1 MHTIKEVCDQM
12 CGDTG
17 WRDDGKLEDAAM
29 AYVMQVCSH
38 THRSLTQ
45 RGVRA
50 EAFRVLWSACSS
62 PLGPNAAALAFFA
75 AG

>member
-1 MHTIKEVCDQM
+1 MHAIKEVCDQM
-12 CGDTG
+12 RGGTG

-38 THRSLTQ
+38 APHRSLTQ

-50 EAFRVLWSACSS
+50 EAFRVLGWCC
-62 PLGPNAAALAFFA
+62 GALSFLPRLVRTLRL
-75 AG
+75 